1 MPKLRPHSLLI
12 AALGAALPAC
22 GDPAEAADGTYVGE
36 VGDLF
41 VAVIARDRKVA
52 FYACDGREG
61 VVDPLQVR
69 IYDDTF
75 DGSETLTMTKDG
87 HMHEVELDFREGVF
101 RGTLD
106 GTFDFEAPAATGQAA
121 FFWGE
126 TPDADQ
132 IGGWIIAADGDQRGA
147 VLKRSS
153 GDIGFF
159 LLAEPGGEV
168 AAFDGET
175 IATREMVDPSDAFA
189 AE

>member
-52 FYACDGREG
+52 FYACDGRDG
-61 VVDPLQVR
+61 VADPLQVR

-75 DGSETLTMTKDG
+75 DGSETLTMDHK
-87 HMHEVELDFREGVF
+87 HQKHEVELVFREGVF

-106 GTFDFEAPAATGQAA
+106 GAVEFEAPPAADAA
-121 FFWGE
+121 GLFWGE
-126 TPDADQ
+126 TADKGQ
-132 IGGWIIAADGDQRGA
+132 VGGWIIAEDGDQRGA

-159 LLAEPGGEV
+159 LLAEPGAEV
-168 AAFDGET
+168 AAFDGES
-175 IATREMVDPSDAFA
+175 IDTREMLEPTPALA